1 MRMHGDTKFLV
12 GAACVYKYIYI
23 ERERKRR
30 ELRNETGIPSHL
42 HATQCCPKLLSAE
55 LAMRRK
61 DRRLCVKLDDSLFRS
76 KLRG

>member
-23 ERERKRR
+23 ERDRER
-30 ELRNETGIPSHL
+30 ELWNETGIPSHL

-61 DRRLCVKLDDSLFRS
+61 DRLCVKLDDSLFRS